1 MNQSIRWISLALAAT
16 ARRQRASLLIAE
28 RHKNSIGHAVVTGP
42 APR

>member
-16 ARRQRASLLIAE
+16 ARRQRVGPLIAGK
-28 RHKNSIGHAVVTGP
+28 HKNSIGHAVVTGP